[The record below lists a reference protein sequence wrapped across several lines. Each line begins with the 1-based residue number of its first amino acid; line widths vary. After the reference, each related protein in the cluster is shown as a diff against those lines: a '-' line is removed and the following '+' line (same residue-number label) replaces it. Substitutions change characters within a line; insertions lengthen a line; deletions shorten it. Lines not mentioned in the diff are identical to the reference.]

1 MARLLMC
8 VNAANWA
15 ADAVCDILTM
25 CLFLLVL
32 RKMTSNDDE
41 NDEMLRIACRDRQ
54 TGSRHARDCALTATL
69 VSPL

>member
-1 MARLLMC
+1 MVRLLMC

-41 NDEMLRIACRDRQ
+41 NDEPPRIARGDGQ
-54 TGSRHARDCALTATL
+54 TCGRHACNGALPATL
-69 VSPL
+69 NPL

>member
-1 MARLLMC
+1 MLVKLQRLLMC

-41 NDEMLRIACRDRQ
+41 NDEPTRIARGDGQ
-54 TGSRHARDCALTATL
+54 AFQ
-69 VSPL
+69 